1 MDTTCW
7 KFVHQE
13 NLLMKTNEKPIN
25 TEEKSFDAIKFVREQ
40 RDRLDAMFSKMTNEE
55 IIAYLNKAQKT
66 STIRPSA

>member
-1 MDTTCW
+1 
-7 KFVHQE
+7 
-13 NLLMKTNEKPIN
+13 MKTNEKPIN